1 MKCAKSDS
9 SLPMMKFSELG
20 SRVARERIDMVQL
33 WNAWSET
40 ESLRRHSFLG
50 SMNWETRNERHYL
63 YRRRVEVVKSLGPR
77 SPETERIFAAF
88 TEGKKANA
96 ERLKAL
102 NEEIRI
108 QASVLRALG
117 AGRLPLMAAR
127 TLRAL
132 QSYRTDSI
140 RTVGTIALYA
150 YEAIAGVMFSRDST
164 ATGDLD
170 LLVDDRNRL
179 QLVSEDGKRTG
190 LIALIQKRVDRTFR
204 PRGPGDFRLIN
215 DEGYMVEFI
224 RPQPRS
230 IHRRMPGAEPLEE
243 GDVEPAPMFGLQWLV
258 NAPAVETVVLDE
270 RGFPVPLRVPDP
282 RCWALHKS
290 WLSNR
295 PDRASL
301 RRSRDRQQAELVL
314 RLVQEQLPHLPF
326 DGEWMAG
333 MPKEL
338 RLMVPEK
345 GPDGSIEPP
354 W

>member
-1 MKCAKSDS
+1 
-9 SLPMMKFSELG
+9 MMRFSELG

-50 SMNWETRNERHYL
+50 SMNWEIRNAKHYL
-63 YRRRVEVVKSLGPR
+63 YRRRAGGVKSLGPR
-77 SPETERIFAAF
+77 SAETEGIFAAF
-88 TEGKKANA
+88 TEGKKVNA

-102 NEEIRI
+102 NEEIRV

-132 QSYRTDSI
+132 RSHRSESV
-140 RTVGTIALYA
+140 RTVGTNALYA
-150 YEAIAGVMFSRDST
+150 YEALAGVIFSRDST

-170 LLVDDRNRL
+170 LLVDDRSRL

-190 LIALIQKRVDRTFR
+190 LVALIQKKVDRTFR

-215 DEGYMVEFI
+215 QQGYMVEFI
-224 RPQPRS
+224 RPQPRPM
-230 IHRRMPGAEPLEE
+230 HRRMPGAEPLEK
-243 GDVEPAPMFGLQWLV
+243 GDVEPAPIFGLQWLV

-270 RGFPVPLRVPDP
+270 RGFPVPMRAPDP
-282 RCWALHKS
+282 RYWALHKS

-301 RRSRDRQQAELVL
+301 MRSRDRQQAELVT
-314 RLVQEQLPHLPF
+314 RLIQEQLLHLPF
-326 DGEWMAG
+326 DAEWMAG
-333 MPKEL
+333 LPKEL
-338 RLMVPEK
+338 RRMVPQESS
-345 GPDGSIEPP
+345 GDSIVPP